1 MGVFNT
7 NMTNSMSAIV
17 YGRLSAA
24 GPAPGLR
31 RPSSIQVYI
40 IYIQYIFSRYGLAS
54 LGKSNSIFLSLYTI
68 YQSCHEP
75 VMLLMLHAVS
85 LDQLSMK
92 IVLKEGRGSQ
102 LSDRHK
108 PATVKNIDSV

>member
-1 MGVFNT
+1 MLAN
-7 NMTNSMSAIV
+7 V
-17 YGRLSAA
+17 YGRAA
-24 GPAPGLR
+24 IGR
-31 RPSSIQVYI
+31 RAFGDHRAFKYI
-40 IYIQYIFSRYGLAS
+40 YTVCGLAS
-54 LGKSNSIFLSLYTI
+54 LGAQKYIFSLYTI

>member
-7 NMTNSMSAIV
+7 NSMLANV

-24 GPAPGLR
+24 GPSATIEH
-31 RPSSIQVYI
+31 SSIYTVYI
-40 IYIQYIFSRYGLAS
+40 FYIFFY
-54 LGKSNSIFLSLYTI
+54 SLYTI

-75 VMLLMLHAVS
+75 VMLLILHAVS

>member
-7 NMTNSMSAIV
+7 NIMLANV

-24 GPAPGLR
+24 GPSAAGPSATIEH
-31 RPSSIQVYI
+31 SSIYI
-40 IYIQYIFSRYGLAS
+40 YSIYFLCGLAS
-54 LGKSNSIFLSLYTI
+54 LGKSIFFSLYTI

-75 VMLLMLHAVS
+75 VMLLMLQVHAVS

-108 PATVKNIDSV
+108 PVTVKNIDSV

>member
-1 MGVFNT
+1 MYNY
-7 NMTNSMSAIV
+7 I
-17 YGRLSAA
+17 YGRLLAAGPSAA
-24 GPAPGLR
+24 GPSAAGPSATIEH
-31 RPSSIQVYI
+31 SSIYI
-40 IYIQYIFSRYGLAS
+40 YSKCSLAS
-54 LGKSNSIFLSLYTI
+54 LGKSIFFSLYTI

>member
-7 NMTNSMSAIV
+7 NSMLANV

-24 GPAPGLR
+24 GPSAAGPSATIEH
-31 RPSSIQVYI
+31 SSIYI
-40 IYIQYIFSRYGLAS
+40 YSIYFLCGLAS
-54 LGKSNSIFLSLYTI
+54 LGKSIFFSLYTI
-68 YQSCHEP
+68 YPSCHEP

-92 IVLKEGRGSQ
+92 IVLKEGIGRGSQ

>member
-1 MGVFNT
+1 MDG
-7 NMTNSMSAIV
+7 
-17 YGRLSAA
+17 YRPPGLR
-24 GPAPGLR
+24 PPGLR

-40 IYIQYIFSRYGLAS
+40 YIQYIFSRCGLAS
-54 LGKSNSIFLSLYTI
+54 LGKSNSIFFSLYTI

>member
-1 MGVFNT
+1 MLAN
-7 NMTNSMSAIV
+7 V

-24 GPAPGLR
+24 GPSAAGPSAAG
-31 RPSSIQVYI
+31 PSATIEHSSIY
-40 IYIQYIFSRYGLAS
+40 IYIVCGLAS
-54 LGKSNSIFLSLYTI
+54 LGKSIFFSLYTI

-75 VMLLMLHAVS
+75 VDHAADAACSTS
-85 LDQLSMK
+85 LDKLSIK
-92 IVLKEGRGSQ
+92 IVLKEGRGSQLTQ

>member
-1 MGVFNT
+1 MDG
-7 NMTNSMSAIV
+7 
-17 YGRLSAA
+17 YRPPGLRPPGLR
-24 GPAPGLR
+24 PPGLR

-40 IYIQYIFSRYGLAS
+40 YTVCGLAS
-54 LGKSNSIFLSLYTI
+54 LGKSIFFSLYTI
-68 YQSCHEP
+68 YQSCHKP

>member
-1 MGVFNT
+1 MDG
-7 NMTNSMSAIV
+7 
-17 YGRLSAA
+17 YR
-24 GPAPGLR
+24 PPGLR
-31 RPSSIQVYI
+31 PPGLQRPSSIQVYI
-40 IYIQYIFSRYGLAS
+40 YTVCGLAS
-54 LGKSNSIFLSLYTI
+54 LGKSIFFSLYTI

-92 IVLKEGRGSQ
+92 IVPKEGRGSQ

>member
-1 MGVFNT
+1 MDG
-7 NMTNSMSAIV
+7 
-17 YGRLSAA
+17 YQ
-24 GPAPGLR
+24 PPGLR
-31 RPSSIQVYI
+31 PPGLRQPSSIQVYI
-40 IYIQYIFSRYGLAS
+40 YTYSMWPRFARQKYIF
-54 LGKSNSIFLSLYTI
+54 SLYTI

-85 LDQLSMK
+85 LDHLSMK

>member
-1 MGVFNT
+1 MDG
-7 NMTNSMSAIV
+7 
-17 YGRLSAA
+17 YRP
-24 GPAPGLR
+24 PAR
-31 RPSSIQVYI
+31 RRAFGDHRAFKY
-40 IYIQYIFSRYGLAS
+40 IYIQYIFSRCGLAS
-54 LGKSNSIFLSLYTI
+54 LGKSNSIFFNLYTI

-75 VMLLMLHAVS
+75 VILLMLHAVS